1 MLIAVEGKPQEQV
14 DEYNPGTFP
23 SFLLCFVDLLPVIA
37 AVALAAGKSA
47 EKLAWIKQPAASQH
61 SSTRSPLLHLS
72 CFVQS
77 GGPFFFFKVQVF
89 VSQLCLAAPHSP
101 WWLMTTPAELC
112 LRILLQKAAAWVKG
126 SLLCRSWNKS
136 CVRQLKLCCYQLI
149 CHRYYII
156 KELDSTQST
165 SDQRY
170 LQLS

>member
-72 CFVQS
+72 CFVYS
-77 GGPFFFFKVQVF
+77 GGPFFFLRFR
-89 VSQLCLAAPHSP
+89 CLYHSFAWLPP

-112 LRILLQKAAAWVKG
+112 LRILLQKAAAWVKA